1 MGIQLGNIVGKIGG
15 GASAPILDKQVST
28 QIGAYLDVDV
38 ASASVTDS
46 GIYAVLVSFS
56 AINGA
61 ANAESFYLDINRGGE
76 RLARFVH
83 SSRSNLMSLSGVL
96 ALTPGAIT
104 LQVLNSSNRQT
115 ATVGRVLIVK
125 VE

>member
-1 MGIQLGNIVGKIGG
+1 MALQLGDVVGAVSGG
-15 GASAPILDKQVST
+15 GGRPLLDKNVST

-46 GIYAVLVSFS
+46 GLYAVLVSFS

-61 ANAESFYLDINRGGE
+61 ANAESFFLDINRGGE

-104 LQVLNSSNRQT
+104 LQVLNSSRSQT